1 MASFQKYKTK
11 DGEKWMFKMDVGI
24 DPATGKRKT
33 TTRRGFKTKKEAQLA
48 AAKLYEEINSGTYIK
63 DADILFKDFAEEWLD
78 MYSETAKIS
87 TIRVRKL
94 ELGHLLRYFGNLK
107 LKDITRKMYQDM
119 LIDLKKKGYADNTLD
134 GIHTTGRMIFKKAM
148 ELELIKSN
156 PTEYTKVPKQKK
168 TVEDIENAKKDIKF
182 LEKEELVRFLKAAK
196 EHGLYMDYVIF
207 STLAYSGMRLG
218 ELLALQ
224 WKDIDFKEHTIT
236 ITKTLYN
243 PRNNE
248 SQYKLLPPKTQGSI
262 RTIKMDPN
270 IIALLK
276 KHKAEQNEIKLRMG
290 DQYHD
295 LGFVFARPSG
305 FPEVPKKIELRMKR
319 LLKIARI
326 HKHVTPHS
334 LRHTH
339 TSLLIEAGVGIKEI
353 QQRLGHTDIETTM
366 NIYAHLTKDLEEKAS
381 QKFSELMGSFI
392 KNL

>member
-48 AAKLYEEINSGTYIK
+48 AAKLYDEINNGGYVK
-63 DADILFKDFAEEWLD
+63 DTNILFKDFAQEWLAI
-78 MYSETAKIS
+78 YSETAKIS
-87 TIRVRKL
+87 TIRARKH
-94 ELGHLLRYFGNLK
+94 ELGHLMRYFGNLK
-107 LKDITRKMYQDM
+107 LKDVTRKMYQDM
-119 LIDLKKKGYADNTLD
+119 LLDLKKKGYADNTLD

-148 ELELIKSN
+148 ELELINSN
-156 PTEYTKVPKQKK
+156 PTEYAKVPKQKK
-168 TVEDIENAKKDIKF
+168 TVEDIERGNKDMKF
-182 LEKEELVRFLKAAK
+182 LEKHELALFLKTAQ
-196 EHGLYMDYVIF
+196 EHGLAMDYVVF
-207 STLAYSGMRLG
+207 STLAYTGMRLG

-224 WKDIDFKEHTIT
+224 WKDINFKEHTIA
-236 ITKTLYN
+236 ITKTLYS

-248 SQYKLLPPKTQGSI
+248 RYYQLLPPKTQGSI
-262 RTIKMDPN
+262 RTIKVDPN
-270 IIALLK
+270 IISLLK
-276 KHKAEQNEIKLRMG
+276 KHKAEQNEIKLQMG
-290 DQYHD
+290 ELYHD

-319 LLKIARI
+319 LLRIANI
-326 HKHVTPHS
+326 HKRVTPHS

-366 NIYAHLTKDLEEKAS
+366 NIYAHLTKDLEERAS
-381 QKFSELMGSFI
+381 QKFGELMSGLI

>member
-1 MASFQKYKTK
+1 MAKS
-11 DGEKWMFKMDVGI
+11 GCLKWMLESI
-24 DPATGKRKT
+24 LLLGKEKQLPEEAS
-33 TTRRGFKTKKEAQLA
+33 KQKKKHIWLLPN
-48 AAKLYEEINSGTYIK
+48 KLYEEINSGTYIK
-63 DADILFKDFAEEWLD
+63 DTDILFKDFAEEWLK

-87 TIRVRKL
+87 TVRIRKH
-94 ELGHLLRYFGNLK
+94 ELKHLLGYFGHLK

-119 LIDLKKKGYADNTLD
+119 LFDLKKKGYADSTLD
-134 GIHTTGRMIFKKAM
+134 GIHTTGKMIFKKAM

-168 TVEDIENAKKDIKF
+168 TIEDIENDKIKF
-182 LEKEELVRFLKAAK
+182 LEKEELAIFLKAAK

-224 WKDIDFKEHTIT
+224 WKDINFKGHTIT

-243 PRNNE
+243 PKGKE
-248 SQYKLLPPKTQGSI
+248 GQYELLTPKTSGSI

-270 IIALLK
+270 VMTLLK
-276 KHKAEQNEIKLRMG
+276 KHKAEQNEIKMRMR
-290 DQYHD
+290 DKYHD
-295 LGFVFARPSG
+295 HDFVFARPSG
-305 FPEVPKKIELRMKR
+305 YPEVMKKVEDRMKR
-319 LLKIARI
+319 LLKIAKI
-326 HKHVTPHS
+326 DKHVTPHS

-366 NIYAHLTKDLEEKAS
+366 NIYAHMTKNLEEKAS
-381 QKFSELMGSFI
+381 QKFSELMRSFI